1 MGLRDTTLIRRTS
14 VYYCLVEDGAML
26 VRHMVSEPGHY
37 CTKCALS
44 IQRRHEYHHRWHLR
58 VLLAY
63 NGPLDCLD
71 RDPQTPP
78 AAVDGCGRLKII
90 DYVKITGTLLAHC
103 ANTDVQRC
111 ARPCSLVR
119 VGYPGLA
126 SIIC

>member
-1 MGLRDTTLIRRTS
+1 MGLRDITLIRRTS

-26 VRHMVSEPGHY
+26 VRHIVSESGHY

-63 NGPLDCLD
+63 NGPLDRLD
-71 RDPQTPP
+71 CDPQTPS
-78 AAVDGCGRLKII
+78 AAVDGRRRLKII
-90 DYVKITGTLLAHC
+90 DYVKITGTLLAHRTN
-103 ANTDVQRC
+103 AGVQRC

-119 VGYPGLA
+119 IGYIGLA